1 MCYLRNTVLELLGS
15 SQYEAMTID
24 ELVEYLQIEG
34 ADEFKEFVKFYLRN
48 TVLELLGSSQYEAMT
63 IDELVEYLQIEGADE
78 FKEFVKLMVK
88 LEDEGIVVRSK
99 NDRYDLARD
108 LGYYKGIIS
117 IHPKGFGFVEID
129 DMDDVYV
136 RSEDLNGALHKDTV
150 LVKILPSSKGD
161 SLEGEIAQV
170 LERGMT
176 EFIGTYYEIKQ
187 VGYVKP
193 DNSRYHAVVAIPKN
207 KTKGA
212 VKDHKVRVRI
222 VDYLENNVVK
232 AEVTEILG
240 HKNDPGIDILSV
252 VYKYDI
258 VPEFSEDALK
268 QAAEIPNEPDPE
280 SYKGRKDLRGE
291 TIVTIDG
298 DDAKDL
304 DDAVHV
310 RMLDNG
316 NYLLGVSIADVSY
329 YVTEGSPLDREAFFC
344 GTSVYLV
351 DRVIPMIPHRL
362 SNGICSL
369 NPQVDRLTITCE
381 MEVSSDGE
389 VVSHEIFPSII
400 KTTERMTYNHVN
412 RILIDEDPELCE
424 RYKDLVPTFKLM
436 YELSKILRQ
445 KRHDRGSIDF
455 DLEESKIIVDEYGF
469 PIDVVLRQR
478 EIAERIIEDFMLAA
492 NETVAEH
499 FHWMDVPFIYRVHE
513 HPKPEKLERF
523 YKLARAL
530 GYEIKGTKENVHP
543 KALQMITEA
552 VHGKPEHA
560 AINTMMLRSLQK
572 ARYSEES
579 LGHFGLAAEFYTHFT
594 SPIRRY
600 PDLVVHRLIRRYL
613 FDQDLSKETL
623 DYYTAVMPEIGEQ
636 TSKRERDAIDA
647 EREVEDMK
655 KAEYMT
661 QFIDE
666 EFEGVISSVTKWGMY
681 VELPNTVEGLVHVN
695 DLTDDY
701 YEFDEDNLALIG
713 RRTKA
718 IYKIGDIVKVTV
730 AAASKEE
737 RTIDFQLV
745 GMSKSRQ
752 KRGFKRID
760 TRGTSTSKNNRSKDK
775 KGDKKDYRPVR
786 SRKSSKPSDKT
797 FKNPKPKRKKAK
809 GTKSINQTKN
819 KK

>member
-1 MCYLRNTVLELLGS
+1 MRNTVLELLGS

-34 ADEFKEFVKFYLRN
+34 
-48 TVLELLGSSQYEAMT
+48 T
-63 IDELVEYLQIEGADE
+63 DE

-258 VPEFSEDALK
+258 VPEFSEEALK
-268 QAAEIPNEPDPE
+268 QAAEIPSEPDLE

-291 TIVTIDG
+291 IIVTIDG

-329 YVTEGSPLDREAFFC
+329 YVTEGSPLDREAFFR

-381 MEVSSDGE
+381 MEISSDGE

-623 DYYTAVMPEIGEQ
+623 DYYTVVMPEIGEQ

-718 IYKIGDIVKVTV
+718 IYKIGDIVKVVV

-760 TRGTSTSKNNRSKDK
+760 TRGTSNSRNNRSKDK
-775 KGDKKDYRPVR
+775 KRDKKDYRPVR

-797 FKNPKPKRKKAK
+797 FKNPKPKRKKTK
-809 GTKSINQTKN
+809 GTKSTNQTKT

>member
-1 MCYLRNTVLELLGS
+1 MRNTVLELLGS

-34 ADEFKEFVKFYLRN
+34 TEGFK
-48 TVLELLGSSQYEAMT
+48 Q
-63 IDELVEYLQIEGADE
+63 
-78 FKEFVKLMVK
+78 FVKLMVS

-150 LVKILPSSKGD
+150 LVKILPTSKGD

-176 EFIGTYYEIKQ
+176 DFIGTYYEIKQ

-207 KTKGA
+207 KSKGA

-258 VPEFSEDALK
+258 VPEFSQEALQ

-280 SYKGRKDLRGE
+280 SYKGRRDLRGE

-329 YVTEGSPLDREAFFC
+329 YVTEGSPLDREAFFR

-381 MEVSSDGE
+381 MEISPEGD

-412 RILIDEDPELCE
+412 RILIDENPELCE
-424 RYKDLVPTFKLM
+424 RYEALVPTFKLM
-436 YELSKILRQ
+436 YELSKILRE

-469 PIDVVLRQR
+469 PIDVVLRER
-478 EIAERIIEDFMLAA
+478 KIAERIIEDFMLAA

-530 GYEIKGTKENVHP
+530 GYEIKGTKDHVHP

-713 RRTKA
+713 RRTKT
-718 IYKIGDIVKVTV
+718 IYKIGDIVKVVV

-760 TRGTSTSKNNRSKDK
+760 TRQTSSSRNNRSKERSKGK
-775 KGDKKDYRPVR
+775 KRNTKDYRPVR
-786 SRKSSKPSDKT
+786 SRKSSNSSDTT
-797 FKNPKPKRKKAK
+797 FKNPKPKRKKSK
-809 GTKSINQTKN
+809 GSKSVGQDKN
-819 KK
+819 KR

>member
-1 MCYLRNTVLELLGS
+1 MRNTVLELLGS
-15 SQYEAMTID
+15 SHYEAMTID
-24 ELVEYLQIEG
+24 ELVDYLQI
-34 ADEFKEFVKFYLRN
+34 DDSK
-48 TVLELLGSSQYEAMT
+48 S
-63 IDELVEYLQIEGADE
+63 
-78 FKEFVKLMVK
+78 FKEFVKLMVS

-99 NDRYDLARD
+99 NDRYDLARE

-117 IHPKGFGFVEID
+117 IHPKGFGFVEIE

-161 SLEGEIAQV
+161 SLEGEITQV

-176 EFIGTYYEIKQ
+176 DFIGTYYEIKQ

-193 DNSRYHAVVAIPKN
+193 DNSRYQAVVAIPKN

-222 VDYLENNVVK
+222 IDYLENNVVK

-258 VPEFSEDALK
+258 VPEFSKEALE
-268 QAAEIPNEPDPE
+268 QAEQIPSEPDYD
-280 SYKGRKDLRGE
+280 SYKGRRDLRGE

-310 RMLDNG
+310 RMLENG

-329 YVTEGSPLDREAFFC
+329 YVTEGSPLDREAFFR

-381 MEVSSDGE
+381 MEISPKGE
-389 VVSHEIFPSII
+389 VVNHEIFPSII

-412 RILIDEDPELCE
+412 RILIDEDPQLCE
-424 RYKDLVPTFKLM
+424 RYKELVPTFKMM
-436 YELSKILRQ
+436 YEFSQILRQ
-445 KRHDRGSIDF
+445 RRHDRGSIDF

-469 PIDVVLRQR
+469 PVDVVLRER

-530 GYEIKGTKENVHP
+530 GYEIKGTKEHVHP

-623 DYYTAVMPEIGEQ
+623 AYYSAVMPEIGEQ

-666 EFEGVISSVTKWGMY
+666 EFEGIISSVTKWGMY

-713 RRTKA
+713 RRTKTV
-718 IYKIGDIVKVTV
+718 YKIGDKVKVIV
-730 AAASKEE
+730 LAASKEE

-760 TRGTSTSKNNRSKDK
+760 TREVSRKGRSKDRSRDR
-775 KGDKKDYRPVR
+775 KGGNRDYRPVR
-786 SRKSSKPSDKT
+786 SRKTNKSTDT
-797 FKNPKPKRKKAK
+797 NFKNPKPKRKKTNATSNGK
-809 GTKSINQTKN
+809 L
-819 KK
+819 KKK

>member
-34 ADEFKEFVKFYLRN
+34 TEGFK
-48 TVLELLGSSQYEAMT
+48 Q
-63 IDELVEYLQIEGADE
+63 
-78 FKEFVKLMVK
+78 FVKLMVS

-150 LVKILPSSKGD
+150 LVKILPTSKGD

-176 EFIGTYYEIKQ
+176 DFIGTYYEIKQ

-207 KTKGA
+207 KSKGA

-258 VPEFSEDALK
+258 VPEFSQEALQ

-280 SYKGRKDLRGE
+280 SYKGRRDLRGE

-329 YVTEGSPLDREAFFC
+329 YVTEGSPLDREAFFR

-381 MEVSSDGE
+381 MEISPEGD

-412 RILIDEDPELCE
+412 RILIDENPELCE
-424 RYKDLVPTFKLM
+424 RYEALVPTFKLM
-436 YELSKILRQ
+436 YELSKILRE

-469 PIDVVLRQR
+469 PIDVVLRER

-530 GYEIKGTKENVHP
+530 GYEIKGTKDHVHP

-713 RRTKA
+713 RRTKT
-718 IYKIGDIVKVTV
+718 IYKIGDIVKVVV

-760 TRGTSTSKNNRSKDK
+760 TRQTSSSKNNRSKERSKGK
-775 KGDKKDYRPVR
+775 KRNTKDYRPVR
-786 SRKSSKPSDKT
+786 SRKSSNSSDTT
-797 FKNPKPKRKKAK
+797 FKNPKPKRKKSK
-809 GTKSINQTKN
+809 GSKSVGQDKN
-819 KK
+819 KR

>member
-1 MCYLRNTVLELLGS
+1 
-15 SQYEAMTID
+15 
-24 ELVEYLQIEG
+24 
-34 ADEFKEFVKFYLRN
+34 
-48 TVLELLGSSQYEAMT
+48 
-63 IDELVEYLQIEGADE
+63 
-78 FKEFVKLMVK
+78 
-88 LEDEGIVVRSK
+88 
-99 NDRYDLARD
+99 
-108 LGYYKGIIS
+108 
-117 IHPKGFGFVEID
+117 
-129 DMDDVYV
+129 
-136 RSEDLNGALHKDTV
+136 
-150 LVKILPSSKGD
+150 
-161 SLEGEIAQV
+161 
-170 LERGMT
+170 
-176 EFIGTYYEIKQ
+176 
-187 VGYVKP
+187 
-193 DNSRYHAVVAIPKN
+193 
-207 KTKGA
+207 
-212 VKDHKVRVRI
+212 
-222 VDYLENNVVK
+222 
-232 AEVTEILG
+232 
-240 HKNDPGIDILSV
+240 
-252 VYKYDI
+252 
-258 VPEFSEDALK
+258 
-268 QAAEIPNEPDPE
+268 
-280 SYKGRKDLRGE
+280 
-291 TIVTIDG
+291 
-298 DDAKDL
+298 
-304 DDAVHV
+304 
-310 RMLDNG
+310 
-316 NYLLGVSIADVSY
+316 
-329 YVTEGSPLDREAFFC
+329 
-344 GTSVYLV
+344 
-351 DRVIPMIPHRL
+351 MIPHRL

-381 MEVSSDGE
+381 MEISPKGE

-424 RYKDLVPTFKLM
+424 RYATLVPTFKLM
-436 YELSKILRQ
+436 YDLSKILRE

-455 DLEESKIIVDEYGF
+455 DLEESKILVDEYGF

-499 FHWMDVPFIYRVHE
+499 FHWMDVPFIYRIHE

-530 GYEIKGTKENVHP
+530 GYEIKGTKDHVHP

-600 PDLVVHRLIRRYL
+600 PDLIVHRLIRRYL

-623 DYYTAVMPEIGEQ
+623 DYYTAIMPEIGEQ

-666 EFEGVISSVTKWGMY
+666 EFEGVVSSVTKWGMY
-681 VELPNTVEGLVHVN
+681 VELPNTIEGLVHVN

-718 IYKIGDIVKVTV
+718 IYKIGDIVKVVV

-752 KRGFKRID
+752 RRGFKRID
-760 TRGTSTSKNNRSKDK
+760 TRGTSSSRNNRSKERSKDR
-775 KGDKKDYRPVR
+775 KGNTKDYRPVR
-786 SRKSSKPSDKT
+786 SRKSSKPSDST
-797 FKNPKPKRKKAK
+797 FKNPKPKRKKSK
-809 GTKSINQTKN
+809 GSKPVGQGKN

>member
-15 SQYEAMTID
+15 SHYEAMTID
-24 ELVEYLQIEG
+24 ELVDYLQI
-34 ADEFKEFVKFYLRN
+34 DDSK
-48 TVLELLGSSQYEAMT
+48 S
-63 IDELVEYLQIEGADE
+63 
-78 FKEFVKLMVK
+78 FKEFVKLMVS

-99 NDRYDLARD
+99 NDRYDLARE

-117 IHPKGFGFVEID
+117 IHPKGFGFVEIE

-161 SLEGEIAQV
+161 SLEGEITQV

-176 EFIGTYYEIKQ
+176 DFIGTYYEIKQ

-193 DNSRYHAVVAIPKN
+193 DNSRYQAVVAIPKN

-222 VDYLENNVVK
+222 IDYLENNVVK

-258 VPEFSEDALK
+258 VPEFSKEALE
-268 QAAEIPNEPDPE
+268 QAEQIPSEPDYD
-280 SYKGRKDLRGE
+280 SYKGRRDLRGE

-310 RMLDNG
+310 RMLENG

-329 YVTEGSPLDREAFFC
+329 YVTEGSPLDREAFFR

-381 MEVSSDGE
+381 MEISPKGE
-389 VVSHEIFPSII
+389 VVNHEIFPSII

-412 RILIDEDPELCE
+412 RILIDEDPQLCE
-424 RYKDLVPTFKLM
+424 RYKELVPTFKMM
-436 YELSKILRQ
+436 YELSQILRQ
-445 KRHDRGSIDF
+445 RRHDRGSIDF

-469 PIDVVLRQR
+469 PVDVVLRER

-530 GYEIKGTKENVHP
+530 GYEIKGTKEHVHP

-623 DYYTAVMPEIGEQ
+623 AYYSAVMPEIGEQ

-666 EFEGVISSVTKWGMY
+666 EFEGIISSVTKWGMY
-681 VELPNTVEGLVHVN
+681 VELLNTVEGLVHVN

-713 RRTKA
+713 RRTKTV
-718 IYKIGDIVKVTV
+718 YKIGDKVKVIV
-730 AAASKEE
+730 LAASKEE

-760 TRGTSTSKNNRSKDK
+760 TREVSRKGRSKDRSRDR
-775 KGDKKDYRPVR
+775 KGGNRDYRPVR
-786 SRKSSKPSDKT
+786 SRKTNKSTDT
-797 FKNPKPKRKKAK
+797 NFKNPKPKRKKTNATSNGK
-809 GTKSINQTKN
+809 L
-819 KK
+819 KKK

>member
-1 MCYLRNTVLELLGS
+1 MEVCYLRNTVLELLGS
-15 SQYEAMTID
+15 SHYEAMTIE

-34 ADEFKEFVKFYLRN
+34 TEDFKK
-48 TVLELLGSSQYEAMT
+48 
-63 IDELVEYLQIEGADE
+63 
-78 FKEFVKLMVK
+78 FVKLMVA

-108 LGYYKGIIS
+108 LGFYKGIIS

-136 RSEDLNGALHKDTV
+136 RGEDLNGALHKDTV

-161 SLEGEIAQV
+161 SLEGEVVQI
-170 LERGMT
+170 LDRGMK

-207 KTKGA
+207 KSKGA

-232 AEVTEILG
+232 AEVLEILG

-258 VPEFSEDALK
+258 VPEFAPDALA
-268 QAAEIPNEPDPE
+268 QAAEISTELDTE
-280 SYKGRKDLRGE
+280 SYEGRRDLRGE

-298 DDAKDL
+298 EDAKDL

-310 RMLDNG
+310 RKLDNG

-329 YVTEGSPLDREAFFC
+329 YVTEGSPLDREAYFR

-381 MEVSSDGE
+381 MEISPKGDIVN
-389 VVSHEIFPSII
+389 HEIFPSVI
-400 KTTERMTYNHVN
+400 KTTERMTYHNVN
-412 RILIDEDPELCE
+412 LILKGEDEELMK
-424 RYKDLVPTFKLM
+424 RYESLIPMFELM
-436 YELSKILRQ
+436 YELSQILRQ
-445 KRHDRGSIDF
+445 SRYERGSIDF
-455 DLEESKIIVDEYGF
+455 DLDEAKIIVDEYGF
-469 PIDVVLRQR
+469 PTGVELRDR
-478 EIAERIIEDFMLAA
+478 GIAERIIEDFMLAA

-530 GYEIKGTKENVHP
+530 GYEIKGTKDHVHP

-552 VHGKPEHA
+552 VQGKPEHA

-572 ARYSEES
+572 AKYSEES

-600 PDLVVHRLIRRYL
+600 PDLIVHRLIRRYL
-613 FDQDLSKETL
+613 FEQDLSNDTL
-623 DYYTAVMPEIGEQ
+623 TYYNSIMPEIGVQ

-695 DLTDDY
+695 DLTDDF
-701 YEFDEDNLALIG
+701 YEFDEDNLALVG
-713 RRTKA
+713 RRTKTV
-718 IYKIGDIVKVTV
+718 YKLGDIVKVVV

-745 GMSKSRQ
+745 GMTKGRP
-752 KRGFKRID
+752 KRSFKRID
-760 TRGTSTSKNNRSKDK
+760 TRGASGQRKRDGKQKNSNSKNERNGKYGQRSSERSKPK
-775 KGDKKDYRPVR
+775 K
-786 SRKSSKPSDKT
+786 SHRKGSKNSSK
-797 FKNPKPKRKKAK
+797 KNSNGKKM
-809 GTKSINQTKN
+809 TKK
-819 KK
+819 

>member
-1 MCYLRNTVLELLGS
+1 
-15 SQYEAMTID
+15 MTD
-24 ELVEYLQIEG
+24 
-34 ADEFKEFVKFYLRN
+34 
-48 TVLELLGSSQYEAMT
+48 
-63 IDELVEYLQIEGADE
+63 
-78 FKEFVKLMVK
+78 
-88 LEDEGIVVRSK
+88 
-99 NDRYDLARD
+99 
-108 LGYYKGIIS
+108 
-117 IHPKGFGFVEID
+117 
-129 DMDDVYV
+129 
-136 RSEDLNGALHKDTV
+136 
-150 LVKILPSSKGD
+150 
-161 SLEGEIAQV
+161 
-170 LERGMT
+170 
-176 EFIGTYYEIKQ
+176 FIGTYYEIKQ

-268 QAAEIPNEPDPE
+268 QAAEIPNEPDHD
-280 SYKGRKDLRGE
+280 SYKGRKDLRAE

-329 YVTEGSPLDREAFFC
+329 YVTEGSPLDREAFFR

-381 MEVSSDGE
+381 MEISPTGDI
-389 VVSHEIFPSII
+389 VSHEIFPSII

-412 RILIDEDPELCE
+412 RILIDEDAELCE
-424 RYKDLVPTFKLM
+424 RYKELVPTFKLM

-469 PIDVVLRQR
+469 PIDVVLRER

-775 KGDKKDYRPVR
+775 KGDKKDYRPAR

-797 FKNPKPKRKKAK
+797 FKNPKPKRKKSK
-809 GTKSINQTKN
+809 GTKSTNQTKN

>member
-1 MCYLRNTVLELLGS
+1 MRNTVLELLGS

-24 ELVEYLQIEG
+24 EL
-34 ADEFKEFVKFYLRN
+34 
-48 TVLELLGSSQYEAMT
+48 M
-63 IDELVEYLQIEGADE
+63 EYLQIEGADE

-329 YVTEGSPLDREAFFC
+329 YVTEGSPLDREAFFR

-718 IYKIGDIVKVTV
+718 IYKIGDIVKVIV

-809 GTKSINQTKN
+809 GTKSTNQTKN

>member
-1 MCYLRNTVLELLGS
+1 MRNTVLELLGS
-15 SQYEAMTID
+15 SHYEAMTIE

-34 ADEFKEFVKFYLRN
+34 TEEFKK
-48 TVLELLGSSQYEAMT
+48 
-63 IDELVEYLQIEGADE
+63 
-78 FKEFVKLMVK
+78 FVKLMVA

-108 LGYYKGIIS
+108 LGFYKGIIS

-136 RSEDLNGALHKDTV
+136 RGEDLNGALHKDTV

-161 SLEGEIAQV
+161 SLEGEVVQV
-170 LERGMT
+170 LDRGMK

-207 KTKGA
+207 KSKGA

-232 AEVTEILG
+232 AEVLEILG

-258 VPEFSEDALK
+258 VPEFAPDALA
-268 QAAEIPNEPDPE
+268 QAAEIPTELDPE
-280 SYKGRKDLRGE
+280 SYEGRRDLRGE

-298 DDAKDL
+298 EDAKDL

-310 RMLDNG
+310 RQLDNG

-329 YVTEGSPLDREAFFC
+329 YVTEGSPLDREAYYR

-381 MEVSSDGE
+381 MEISPKGD
-389 VVSHEIFPSII
+389 VVNHEIFPSVI
-400 KTTERMTYNHVN
+400 KTTERMTYHNVN
-412 RILIDEDPELCE
+412 LILKGEDEEVMK
-424 RYKDLVPTFKLM
+424 RYEPLIPMFELM
-436 YELSKILRQ
+436 YELSQILRQ
-445 KRHDRGSIDF
+445 SRHERGSIDF
-455 DLEESKIIVDEYGF
+455 DLDEAKIIVDEYGF
-469 PIDVVLRQR
+469 PTGVELRDR
-478 EIAERIIEDFMLAA
+478 GIAERVIEDFMLAA

-523 YKLARAL
+523 HKLARAL
-530 GYEIKGTKENVHP
+530 GYEIKGTKDHVHP

-552 VHGKPEHA
+552 VQGKPEHA

-572 ARYSEES
+572 AKYSEES

-600 PDLVVHRLIRRYL
+600 PDLIVHRLIRRYL
-613 FDQDLSKETL
+613 FEQDLSNETL
-623 DYYTAVMPEIGEQ
+623 TYYNSIMPEIGVQ

-695 DLTDDY
+695 DLTDDF
-701 YEFDEDNLALIG
+701 YEFDEDNLALVG
-713 RRTKA
+713 RRTKTV
-718 IYKIGDIVKVTV
+718 YKLGDIVKVVV

-745 GMSKSRQ
+745 GMTKSRP
-752 KRGFKRID
+752 KRSFKRID
-760 TRGTSTSKNNRSKDK
+760 TRGASGERKRDGKQKNSNGKNERNSKYGQRSSERSKPKKSHRKGSKN
-775 KGDKKDYRPVR
+775 
-786 SRKSSKPSDKT
+786 SSKKNSNGKKT
-797 FKNPKPKRKKAK
+797 TKK
-809 GTKSINQTKN
+809 
-819 KK
+819 

>member
-1 MCYLRNTVLELLGS
+1 MRNTVLELLGS
-15 SQYEAMTID
+15 SHYEAMTIE

-34 ADEFKEFVKFYLRN
+34 TEDFKK
-48 TVLELLGSSQYEAMT
+48 
-63 IDELVEYLQIEGADE
+63 
-78 FKEFVKLMVK
+78 FVKLMVA

-108 LGYYKGIIS
+108 LGFYKGIIS

-136 RSEDLNGALHKDTV
+136 RGEDLNGALHKDTV

-161 SLEGEIAQV
+161 SLEGEVVQI
-170 LERGMT
+170 LDRGMK

-207 KTKGA
+207 KSKGA

-232 AEVTEILG
+232 AEVLEILG

-258 VPEFSEDALK
+258 VPEFAPDALA
-268 QAAEIPNEPDPE
+268 QAAEISTELDTE
-280 SYKGRKDLRGE
+280 SYEGRRDLRGE

-298 DDAKDL
+298 EDAKDL

-310 RMLDNG
+310 RKLDNG

-329 YVTEGSPLDREAFFC
+329 YVTEGSPLDREAYFR

-381 MEVSSDGE
+381 MEISPKGDIVN
-389 VVSHEIFPSII
+389 HEIFPSVI
-400 KTTERMTYNHVN
+400 KTTERMTYHNVN
-412 RILIDEDPELCE
+412 LILKGEDEELMK
-424 RYKDLVPTFKLM
+424 RYESLIPMFELM
-436 YELSKILRQ
+436 YELSQILRQ
-445 KRHDRGSIDF
+445 SRYERGSIDF
-455 DLEESKIIVDEYGF
+455 DLDEAKIIVDEYGF
-469 PIDVVLRQR
+469 PTGVELRDR
-478 EIAERIIEDFMLAA
+478 GIAERIIEDFMLAA

-530 GYEIKGTKENVHP
+530 GYEIKGTKDHVHP

-552 VHGKPEHA
+552 VQGKPEHA

-572 ARYSEES
+572 AKYSEES

-600 PDLVVHRLIRRYL
+600 PDLIVHRLIRRYL
-613 FDQDLSKETL
+613 FEQDLSNDTL
-623 DYYTAVMPEIGEQ
+623 TYYNSIMPEIGVQ

-695 DLTDDY
+695 DLTDDF
-701 YEFDEDNLALIG
+701 YEFDEDNLALVG
-713 RRTKA
+713 RRTKTV
-718 IYKIGDIVKVTV
+718 YKLGDIVKVVV

-745 GMSKSRQ
+745 GMTKGRP
-752 KRGFKRID
+752 KRSFKRID
-760 TRGTSTSKNNRSKDK
+760 TRGASGQRKRDGKQKNSNSKNERNGKYGQRSSERSKPK
-775 KGDKKDYRPVR
+775 K
-786 SRKSSKPSDKT
+786 SHRKGSKNSSK
-797 FKNPKPKRKKAK
+797 KNSNGKKM
-809 GTKSINQTKN
+809 TKK
-819 KK
+819 

>member
-34 ADEFKEFVKFYLRN
+34 SDEFKK
-48 TVLELLGSSQYEAMT
+48 
-63 IDELVEYLQIEGADE
+63 
-78 FKEFVKLMVK
+78 FVKLMVS

-129 DMDDVYV
+129 EMDDVYV

-176 EFIGTYYEIKQ
+176 DFIGTYYEIKQ

-207 KTKGA
+207 KSKGA

-258 VPEFSEDALK
+258 VPEFSPEALQ
-268 QAAEIPNEPDPE
+268 QAADIPNEPDPE
-280 SYKGRKDLRGE
+280 SYKGRRDLRGE

-329 YVTEGSPLDREAFFC
+329 YVTEGSPLDREAFFR

-381 MEVSSDGE
+381 MEISPEGE

-412 RILIDEDPELCE
+412 RILIDEDRELCE
-424 RYKDLVPTFKLM
+424 RYETLVPTFKLM
-436 YELSKILRQ
+436 YDLSKILRE

-469 PIDVVLRQR
+469 PIDVVLRER

-530 GYEIKGTKENVHP
+530 GYEIKGTKDHVHP

-560 AINTMMLRSLQK
+560 AISTMMLRSLQK

-600 PDLVVHRLIRRYL
+600 PDLIVHRLIRRYL

-623 DYYTAVMPEIGEQ
+623 DYYTGVMPEIGEQ

-718 IYKIGDIVKVTV
+718 IYKIGDIVKVVV

-760 TRGTSTSKNNRSKDK
+760 TRGTSSSKNNRSKDRSKERSKDK
-775 KGDKKDYRPVR
+775 KGNSKDYRPVR
-786 SRKSSKPSDKT
+786 SRKSSKPSDNT
-797 FKNPKPKRKKAK
+797 FKNPKPKRKKSK
-809 GTKSINQTKN
+809 NSKPVGQGKN